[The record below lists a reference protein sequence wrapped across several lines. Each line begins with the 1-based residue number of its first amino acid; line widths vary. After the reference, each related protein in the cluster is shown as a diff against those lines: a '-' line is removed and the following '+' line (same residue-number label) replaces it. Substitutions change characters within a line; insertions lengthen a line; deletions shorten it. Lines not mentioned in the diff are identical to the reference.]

1 MMTKTRKIRS
11 LIFGL
16 MAVLSV
22 WGCERRAGSELMD
35 VPAPGTVRVGYTID
49 GLMETRSTPVLGHER
64 TLVDV
69 HILFYTEAGSYVTYQ
84 HANVTSGTSSFT
96 FPIPA
101 VLTPNTPYKTLVLG
115 NSHDHV
121 PSGFAS
127 FDAYLEQS
135 STMSYDEMYEQ
146 VYAERNM
153 DHSSGSTHSGSLP
166 MWGQFVDGD
175 GHEIAFQFTEQSDGR
190 VEFTGS
196 AHFSRSVC
204 RLDLRHLA
212 AQNLIIDAVKLCNYR
227 SAGYY
232 FHNDAPKGGIVDGLS
247 DQSWISVSAPTQ
259 NVQELN
265 GGVYAFPNI
274 VPVVVQNDSQT
285 TYLMIRGYYQDG
297 TDNTP
302 ENPKKKLTYYRFNM
316 AENGRSQILRR
327 NYRYLAIINSVKG
340 PGSDDE
346 QGAHDEEAPMLDYT
360 VDDSWADDDGNTVTD
375 DKGNY
380 LTISRAMVTFDG
392 YKDLSEAVKVVVK
405 DGLTWSVEWDPTLVG
420 EESSKFRYARVDDRQ
435 FSVTTL
441 EDNATDFSRN
451 ARLIVKA
458 SGGTVDP
465 KKPLTATVSV
475 MQFSSKDEMATL
487 MVDGQTGTVEQTVT
501 GSGATLRFQ
510 VETGSLKSGWSV
522 TDPNN
527 TAATAGVTWTLKG
540 ANRGVLEVDVPT
552 NITAGERAFTLK
564 VQRLGS
570 DGQVDG
576 SVNPVMIQIT
586 QPKSDYL
593 LSVNPSV
600 PQDQEGLVIEG
611 FDPEPK
617 VRPNGISAQR
627 KFTVLLADP
636 DNYTWKV
643 ESSFAKDYDL
653 FLTRTDPADVTTEA
667 KWRNNSTVVNS
678 ITGLKN
684 GESIW
689 INVFRTGPGDPTF
702 TGTLTFTAVPESGG
716 ETQSINVTVTVKT
729 SCTINDVLLPAP
741 SGIDYV
747 LMADRNL
754 GATPRIQNGKYVS
767 SGFYTANAAVHITG
781 KPYPENVNSQFEGS
795 YYLSS
800 AFTAS
805 SMRSLWLGDVGT
817 GTNADE
823 AGEFSPWYKTAD
835 MSKWILW
842 SDATSSSSYTINYRD
857 IYYYQCISK
866 GRKFFVSAFWDLNAG
881 EGTYAGCFLPSDG
894 NGFYMMFN
902 SAGND
907 VHSNQFVQ
915 TMSSPW
921 NGYGSTGFKGLVRP
935 MRILSKSAVELAGYI
950 RIE

>member
-69 HILFYTEAGSYVTYQ
+69 HILFYTEEGSYVTYQ

-274 VPVVVQNDSQT
+274 VPVVVQNDLQT

-360 VDDSWADDDGNTVTD
+360 VDDSWTDDDGNTVTD

-465 KKPLTATVSV
+465 QKPLTATVSV

-487 MVDGQTGTVEQTVT
+487 MVDGQTGTVEQTVA

-593 LSVNPSV
+593 LSINPSV

-611 FDPEPK
+611 FDPEPN

-627 KFTVLLADP
+627 KFTVQLADP

-653 FLTRTDPADVTTEA
+653 FLTKTDPAAVTTQA
-667 KWRNNSTVVNS
+667 VWKNNSTVNS

-702 TGTLTFTAVPESGG
+702 SGTLTFTAVPNGEG

-729 SCTINDVLLPAP
+729 SCTINDVIIQDAQKR
-741 SGIDYV
+741 DYILV
-747 LMADRNL
+747 ADRNV
-754 GATPRIQNGKYVS
+754 GADPRIQDGKFV
-767 SGFYTANAAVHITG
+767 TAGNYHFQPEMHITG
-781 KPYPENVNSQFEGS
+781 KAYSEITYTQWKGTETYNSSKTITEA
-795 YYLSS
+795 LDEM
-800 AFTAS
+800 FT
-805 SMRSLWLGDVGT
+805 DVGT
-817 GTNADE
+817 GTNADD
-823 AGEFSPWYKTAD
+823 AAEFSPWYKTAD
-835 MSKWILW
+835 KAKWGYSFNAAQANI
-842 SDATSSSSYTINYRD
+842 T
-857 IYYYQCISK
+857 YYIGLAVHGVMSK
-866 GRKFFVSAFWDLNAG
+866 GRLFFISQYWDLNAG
-881 EGTYAGCFLPSDG
+881 KGTYVGCYFPMTTSNAYYATQLNATMVASQHIRFYSLPPSI
-894 NGFYMMFN
+894 
-902 SAGND
+902 A
-907 VHSNQFVQ
+907 
-915 TMSSPW
+915 
-921 NGYGSTGFKGLVRP
+921 STSLGAPIRL
-935 MRILSKSAVELAGYI
+935 MRTLTQAEITEAGYI
-950 RIE
+950 PIE

>member
-69 HILFYTEAGSYVTYQ
+69 HILFYTEEGSYVTYQ

-274 VPVVVQNDSQT
+274 VPVVVQNDLQT

-360 VDDSWADDDGNTVTD
+360 VDDSWTDDDGNTVTD

-465 KKPLTATVSV
+465 QKPLTATVSV

-487 MVDGQTGTVEQTVT
+487 MVDGQTGTVEQTVA

-593 LSVNPSV
+593 LSINPSE
-600 PQDQEGLVIEG
+600 PQDQEGLVVEG
-611 FDPEPK
+611 FDPEPN
-617 VRPNGISAQR
+617 VRPNGVSAQR
-627 KFTVLLADP
+627 KFTVQLADP

-653 FLTRTDPADVTTEA
+653 FLTKTDPAAVTTQA
-667 KWRNNSTVVNS
+667 VWKNNSTVNS

-702 TGTLTFTAVPESGG
+702 SGTLTFTAVPNGEG

-729 SCTINDVLLPAP
+729 SCTINDVIIQDAQKR
-741 SGIDYV
+741 DYILV
-747 LMADRNL
+747 ADRNV
-754 GATPRIQNGKYVS
+754 GADPRIQDGKFV
-767 SGFYTANAAVHITG
+767 TAGNYHFQPEMHITG
-781 KPYPENVNSQFEGS
+781 KAYSEITYTQWKGTETYNSSKTITEA
-795 YYLSS
+795 LDEM
-800 AFTAS
+800 FT
-805 SMRSLWLGDVGT
+805 DVGT
-817 GTNADE
+817 GTNADD
-823 AGEFSPWYKTAD
+823 AAEFSPWYKTAD
-835 MSKWILW
+835 KAKWGYSFNAAQANI
-842 SDATSSSSYTINYRD
+842 T
-857 IYYYQCISK
+857 YYIGLAVHGVMSK
-866 GRKFFVSAFWDLNAG
+866 GRLFFISQYWDLNAG
-881 EGTYAGCFLPSDG
+881 KGTYVGCYFPMTTSNAYYATQLNATMVASQHIRFYSLPPSI
-894 NGFYMMFN
+894 
-902 SAGND
+902 A
-907 VHSNQFVQ
+907 
-915 TMSSPW
+915 
-921 NGYGSTGFKGLVRP
+921 STSLGAPIRL
-935 MRILSKSAVELAGYI
+935 MRTLTQAEITEAGYI
-950 RIE
+950 PIE

>member
-69 HILFYTEAGSYVTYQ
+69 HILFYTEEGSYVTYQ

-360 VDDSWADDDGNTVTD
+360 VDDSWTDDDGNTVTD

-465 KKPLTATVSV
+465 QKPLTATVSV

-487 MVDGQTGTVEQTVT
+487 MVDGQTGTVEQTVA

-593 LSVNPSV
+593 LSINPSV
-600 PQDQEGLVIEG
+600 PQDQEGLVVEG
-611 FDPEPK
+611 FDPEPN
-617 VRPNGISAQR
+617 VRPNGVSAQR
-627 KFTVLLADP
+627 KFTVQLADP

-653 FLTRTDPADVTTEA
+653 FLTKTDPAAVKTEA
-667 KWRNNSTVVNS
+667 KWGSNSAVANS

-702 TGTLTFTAVPESGG
+702 SGTLTFTAVPNGEG
-716 ETQSINVTVTVKT
+716 ETQSVNVTVTVKT
-729 SCTINDVLLPAP
+729 SCTINDVLVTNVYLGR
-741 SGIDYV
+741 SSYYLV
-747 LMADRNL
+747 ADRNV
-754 GATPRIQNGKYVS
+754 GADPRIQDGKFV
-767 SGFYTANAAVHITG
+767 TAGNYHYSPQIHITG
-781 KPYPENVNSQFEGS
+781 KSFPDNSYFQWAGTEFSTTPQLLVNT
-795 YYLSS
+795 LVNTM
-800 AFTAS
+800 FT
-805 SMRSLWLGDVGT
+805 DVGT
-817 GTNADE
+817 GTNLDE
-823 AGEFSPWYKTAD
+823 AGEFSPWYKKKD
-835 MSKWILW
+835 ISQW
-842 SDATSSSSYTINYRD
+842 SVWTQTSGGSMYSSFAEHGI
-857 IYYYQCISK
+857 ISK
-866 GRKFFVSAFWDLNAG
+866 GRTFLISDYWDLNAG
-881 EGTYAGCFLPSDG
+881 VGTYVGCYLPNSDG
-894 NGFYMMFN
+894 DGLYLLSAN
-902 SAGND
+902 SAIY
-907 VHSNQFVQ
+907 
-915 TMSSPW
+915 SSVVDTRTIPFKTTSK
-921 NGYGSTGFKGLVRP
+921 NKGRARLFRTIST
-935 MRILSKSAVELAGYI
+935 SEASLAGYI
-950 RIE
+950 KVE